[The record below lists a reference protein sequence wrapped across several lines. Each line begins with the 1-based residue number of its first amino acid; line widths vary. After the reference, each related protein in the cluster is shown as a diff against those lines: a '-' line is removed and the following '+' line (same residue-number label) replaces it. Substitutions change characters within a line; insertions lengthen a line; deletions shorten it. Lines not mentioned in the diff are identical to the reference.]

1 MQSIETSNSDGEVY
15 VSLKVPNVL
24 KEENHDFHR
33 MRSIGLGNIYTG
45 LREDEL
51 LGSDTSSSPPRI
63 CTDTFSSQNSSRYR
77 KASSDL
83 DGEDHEILNI
93 LKEMLEG
100 SKECGSVI
108 PEFKK
113 KSEVKKDPTFGLTSV
128 KNSLC

>member
-1 MQSIETSNSDGEVY
+1 MG
-15 VSLKVPNVL
+15 
-24 KEENHDFHR
+24 
-33 MRSIGLGNIYTG
+33 SIGLGNIYTG

-63 CTDTFSSQNSSRYR
+63 CTDTSSSQNSSRYR

-83 DGEDHEILNI
+83 DGGDHEILNI
-93 LKEMLEG
+93 LKKMLEMLEG
-100 SKECGSVI
+100 SKKCESVI

-113 KSEVKKDPTFGLTSV
+113 KSEVKKDSTFGLTTV

>member
-33 MRSIGLGNIYTG
+33 MGSIGLGNIYTG

-51 LGSDTSSSPPRI
+51 LGSDTSSSPLRI

-83 DGEDHEILNI
+83 DGVDHEILNI

-100 SKECGSVI
+100 SKKCESVI

-113 KSEVKKDPTFGLTSV
+113 KSEVKKDSTFGLTTV